1 MEEIDTKRGII
12 AWFARNNVAA
22 NLLMWVLLLGGLLS
36 AFIINK
42 EVFPTFELNRVVV
55 QVAYPGAAPQEIE
68 EGILIKIEE
77 QIRDIDGIKRIRA
90 TASEGFASVTV
101 EVKDDYDPK
110 EVLDEIKLR
119 VDAISTFPD
128 SIEQPNIYQLKPTPE
143 VMWIS
148 ITGDDLSLSELKE
161 LGKTIRDEI
170 TSLPGVTRASLFG
183 HRDYEIAIEVS
194 ESKLREYRLTF
205 DDVAQAV
212 QRSSINLP
220 GGSIR
225 AEDGDILLRSD
236 GQAYTGE
243 EFERIVLRSQA
254 DGSRLYLSDVAT
266 VIDGFEERLGY
277 ARFDGKRSVG
287 VEVNSVD
294 NQNALAIAET
304 VKAYI
309 ERKQKELPDTVTV
322 EYWGEL
328 TQFLSDRL
336 NLMLTNMVQGAI
348 LVFLVLALF
357 LQLKVAFWVM
367 LGLPICFLAALMV
380 MPMAPVGLSINM
392 ITLFGFIL
400 VLGIVVDDAI
410 VIGEASYAQT
420 EKDGHSTDAVIK
432 GARKVAMPATFGV
445 LTTVAAFIPMLMVTG
460 FMGAITASIAGVVIL
475 CLLFSLVES
484 KLILPAHLAHMTP
497 PKPGQGWGPWLRLKE
512 RFHNGVQ
519 WLIHAKYKPAVTRLM
534 EMRYSVLAFF
544 IGMMILCGGLIQSG
558 LVRTVS
564 FPDIPSDFINVQLEM
579 ENGVSERQTLRAVQQ
594 MEEALFTMNDEIAEE
609 IGIEVV
615 RHSFVWLGSRT
626 DASMTIELIKGEKRP
641 IDGVEIAA
649 RWRDA
654 MPELVGVKVLEIN
667 ASTNGGGGDVAFR
680 LNGKDLDQLVAAA
693 DELKTKLA
701 TYDGLYDI
709 QDNFTSGSQ
718 EIRLAVKPEA
728 EALGITLSD
737 LARQVRWGFYG
748 YEAQRI
754 LRDKEEVKVM
764 VRYPAEQ
771 RRTIGH
777 LENMRI
783 RTPQGTEVPFS
794 SVATVELAQGYS
806 AISRTNGVRSITVR
820 ADAHKGRVE
829 PGKVISEINK
839 EFMPELTEKYDG
851 ITTAL
856 DGSAEEDAENNLKM
870 IQGTFFALFTI
881 YALMAVPLRSYAQ
894 PLIIM
899 SVIPFGMI
907 GAVIGHLLLG
917 LDMSMLSLFGIIA
930 LSGVVV
936 NDSLILVDFIN
947 RARAEGL
954 PLKEAVVQAG
964 TERFRAIVL
973 TSLTTFLGLVPITL
987 ETSLQAQ
994 IVIPM
999 AVSLAFG
1006 ILFATV
1012 VTLILIPALY
1022 LILDDFKRLIKW
1034 WWRPGGEA
1042 HPLRTP
1048 KAPLKP

>member
-1 MEEIDTKRGII
+1 
-12 AWFARNNVAA
+12 
-22 NLLMWVLLLGGLLS
+22 
-36 AFIINK
+36 
-42 EVFPTFELNRVVV
+42 
-55 QVAYPGAAPQEIE
+55 
-68 EGILIKIEE
+68 
-77 QIRDIDGIKRIRA
+77 
-90 TASEGFASVTV
+90 
-101 EVKDDYDPK
+101 
-110 EVLDEIKLR
+110 
-119 VDAISTFPD
+119 
-128 SIEQPNIYQLKPTPE
+128 
-143 VMWIS
+143 
-148 ITGDDLSLSELKE
+148 
-161 LGKTIRDEI
+161 
-170 TSLPGVTRASLFG
+170 
-183 HRDYEIAIEVS
+183 
-194 ESKLREYRLTF
+194 
-205 DDVAQAV
+205 V

-309 ERKQKELPDTVTV
+309 ERKQEELPDTVTV

-432 GARKVAMPATFGV
+432 GARRVAMPATFGV

-609 IGIEVV
+609 IGL
-615 RHSFVWLGSRT
+615 HG
-626 DASMTIELIKGEKRP
+626 DAHL
-641 IDGVEIAA
+641 
-649 RWRDA
+649 
-654 MPELVGVKVLEIN
+654 
-667 ASTNGGGGDVAFR
+667 
-680 LNGKDLDQLVAAA
+680 AAA
-693 DELKTKLA
+693 
-701 TYDGLYDI
+701 
-709 QDNFTSGSQ
+709 
-718 EIRLAVKPEA
+718 
-728 EALGITLSD
+728 
-737 LARQVRWGFYG
+737 
-748 YEAQRI
+748 
-754 LRDKEEVKVM
+754 
-764 VRYPAEQ
+764 
-771 RRTIGH
+771 
-777 LENMRI
+777 
-783 RTPQGTEVPFS
+783 
-794 SVATVELAQGYS
+794 
-806 AISRTNGVRSITVR
+806 GVHV
-820 ADAHKGRVE
+820 D
-829 PGKVISEINK
+829 
-839 EFMPELTEKYDG
+839 
-851 ITTAL
+851 
-856 DGSAEEDAENNLKM
+856 
-870 IQGTFFALFTI
+870 
-881 YALMAVPLRSYAQ
+881 
-894 PLIIM
+894 
-899 SVIPFGMI
+899 
-907 GAVIGHLLLG
+907 
-917 LDMSMLSLFGIIA
+917 
-930 LSGVVV
+930 GVVV
-936 NDSLILVDFIN
+936 VDAEDGAVARRRLGELVDLVAQ
-947 RARAEGL
+947 RRDVLARLAQRVGELLVLRDGL
-954 PLKEAVVQAG
+954 GELA
-964 TERFRAIVL
+964 
-973 TSLTTFLGLVPITL
+973 LGLEQTL
-987 ETSLQAQ
+987 FE
-994 IVIPM
+994 
-999 AVSLAFG
+999 
-1006 ILFATV
+1006 
-1012 VTLILIPALY
+1012 
-1022 LILDDFKRLIKW
+1022 R
-1034 WWRPGGEA
+1034 A
-1042 HPLRTP
+1042 HPLG
-1048 KAPLKP
+1048 

>member
-1 MEEIDTKRGII
+1 MEQYDTRRGII

-22 NLLMWVLLLGGLLS
+22 NLLMWVLLIGGTLS
-36 AFIINK
+36 AFLINK
-42 EVFPTFELNRVVV
+42 EVFPTFELNRVMV

-68 EGILIKIEE
+68 EGIIIKIEE
-77 QIRDIDGIKRIRA
+77 QIKDIDGIKRIRSV
-90 TASEGFASVTV
+90 ASESVASVTI

-110 EVLDEIKLR
+110 EVLDEVKLR

-148 ITGDDLSLSELKE
+148 ISGEELSLTELKE

-170 TSLPGVTRASLFG
+170 TALPGVTRASLFG

-205 DDVAQAV
+205 DDVAMAV

-225 AEDGDILLRSD
+225 AADGDILLRTD

-266 VIDGFEERLGY
+266 VVDGFEERLGY

-287 VEVNSVD
+287 IEVNSVD

-304 VKAYI
+304 VIDYV
-309 ERKQKELPDTVTV
+309 ERKQAELPATVSV
-322 EYWGEL
+322 EYWGDL
-328 TQFLSDRL
+328 TQFLSGRL
-336 NLMLTNMVQGAI
+336 NLMLKNMVQGAA

-367 LGLPICFLAALMV
+367 LGLPICFLAALMM
-380 MPMAPVGLSINM
+380 MPVEPMGLSINM

-410 VIGEASYAQT
+410 VIGESAYAQV
-420 EKDGHSTDAVIK
+420 EKDGHSTEAVIK

-460 FMGAITASIAGVVIL
+460 FMGAIMGSIAGVVIL

-497 PKPGQGWGPWLRLKE
+497 AKPGYGWGPWLNLKAWLNGGIQ
-512 RFHNGVQ
+512 RF
-519 WLIHAKYKPAVTRLM
+519 IHEKYKPTLRWLM
-534 EMRYSVLAFF
+534 EWRYSVLASF
-544 IGMMILCGGLIQSG
+544 IGMMVLCGGLIASG

-579 ENGVSERQTLRAVQQ
+579 EQGVSEQQTLKVVQQ
-594 MEEALFTMNDEIAEE
+594 METALFATNDAIAAEE
-609 IGIEVV
+609 GKDVV

-626 DASMTIELIKGEKRP
+626 NASMTIELIKGEART

-649 RWRDA
+649 RWRDS

-680 LNGKDLDQLVAAA
+680 LNGTDLEQLVAAA
-693 DELKTKLA
+693 DELKAKLA

-718 EIRLAVKPEA
+718 EVRLAVKPEA

-754 LRDKEEVKVM
+754 LRNKEEVKVM
-764 VRYPAEQ
+764 VRYPADQ

-783 RTPQGTEVPFS
+783 RTPAGTEVPFS
-794 SVATVELAQGYS
+794 SVATVELAQSYAS
-806 AISRTNGVRSITVR
+806 ISRTNGVRSITVR

-829 PGKVISEINK
+829 PGKIISEINS
-839 EFMPELTEKYDG
+839 EYLPELTERYQG

-856 DGSAEEDAENNLKM
+856 DGSAEEDAENTAKM
-870 IQGTFFALFTI
+870 IQGAFFAFFTI
-881 YALMAVPLRSYAQ
+881 YALMAVPLRSYTQ

-907 GAVIGHLLLG
+907 GAVIGHLVLG
-917 LDMSMLSLFGIIA
+917 LDLSMLSLFGIIA
-930 LSGVVV
+930 LAGVVV

-947 RARAEGL
+947 RARAEGVR
-954 PLKEAVVQAG
+954 LKDAVVQAG

-973 TSLTTFLGLVPITL
+973 TSLTTFLGLAPITL
-987 ETSLQAQ
+987 ETSLQAK

-1006 ILFATV
+1006 ILFSTL
-1012 VTLILIPALY
+1012 VTLVLIPTLY
-1022 LILDDFKRLIKW
+1022 LILDDVKRLMKW
-1034 WWRPGGEA
+1034 WWRPGGVP
-1042 HPLRTP
+1042 HPLRRP
-1048 KAPLKP
+1048 DSAIKP